1 MPPDPA
7 LDKTYR
13 DGRNVHVPTSA
24 ALPGDLLVSRLH
36 VDLLRVTTTACCS
49 R

>member
-1 MPPDPA
+1 
-7 LDKTYR
+7 
-13 DGRNVHVPTSA
+13 VPTTL

-36 VDLLRVTTTACCS
+36 VDLLRVSTAACLG

>member
-1 MPPDPA
+1 M
-7 LDKTYR
+7 T
-13 DGRNVHVPTSA
+13 A

-36 VDLLRVTTTACCS
+36 VDLLRVSTAACPA

>member
-1 MPPDPA
+1 M
-7 LDKTYR
+7 
-13 DGRNVHVPTSA
+13 PTSA

-36 VDLLRVTTTACCS
+36 VDLLRVSTAACPG